1 MAGSYD
7 PPSMDGS
14 SLKSK
19 GSGSTSS
26 SWQEKERGVTDFA
39 LTTRRNRLRWYGR
52 LEDGYIEWTSVYLYE
67 YFGFKYY
74 EPLPLRI
81 PGTPQVIPPWL
92 TDFYSLPN
100 LAIPMSYFCVGVALQ
115 LLRTPLIVYFI
126 ADLNATPAE
135 V

>member
-1 MAGSYD
+1 MYA
-7 PPSMDGS
+7 
-14 SLKSK
+14 
-19 GSGSTSS
+19 
-26 SWQEKERGVTDFA
+26 Q
-39 LTTRRNRLRWYGR
+39 
-52 LEDGYIEWTSVYLYE
+52 

-135 V
+135 VNVLFTVMAVPWCFKVIYGFMSDCLPISGERRKVSWWTREQHGITT